1 MLDFTQLWRDF
12 WERPLG
18 YPLLKAY
25 DAFMSIRRYEHM
37 PFYFYPGGVSVV
49 GLQDKL
55 LGYIDWAVDAHEDA
69 RNPADANQSFYR
81 RSIYFY

>member
-1 MLDFTQLWRDF
+1 
-12 WERPLG
+12 
-18 YPLLKAY
+18 
-25 DAFMSIRRYEHM
+25 M

-69 RNPADANQSFYR
+69 RNPADANKNFYL